1 MMEGSLSKWTNVM
14 KGWQYRWF
22 VLDDNAGLLSYY
34 TSKEK
39 MTRGVRRGCVRLRAA
54 VIGIDDED
62 DSTFTI
68 TVDHKTFHF
77 QARDG
82 SERESWVRALE
93 DTISRHGRRERWSR
107 LPAPPPRRSDLE
119 RRVAEADKYLQI
131 MIDLRAKFDTRVSEL
146 TDPIE
151 KSRGQVILDHAN
163 AMLDNIKHS
172 IVLLQ
177 IAKNTINPVNGMYQ
191 GPSIPSSQTHI
202 KQDKISPEPTSV
214 ELGAECRELTTS
226 MSLTQLDDRLDANRP
241 MTLLVPDTSYSS
253 SEGED
258 DFYDADDEPTRP
270 APPAPSLA
278 TGATHAAPAGGAPE
292 QDAQPASSVDL
303 PRTRDGEI
311 DYDALY
317 EDESDNDIGSME
329 NHGSVVTHLLSQVK
343 IGMDLTK
350 VVLPTFILER
360 RSLLEMYADYFA
372 HPDQFVKIVDQPTPK
387 ERMVQV
393 VRWYLS
399 SYHAGRKSQV
409 AKKPYNP
416 ILGEIFRCYWDMDAA
431 TTSVDCGEK
440 TEVGAGPV
448 PWCSPQ
454 QLCFVAEQVSHHPPI
469 SAFYAE
475 HADKRIQFEAWVWT
489 KSKFLGLSIGV
500 HNIGKGV
507 VTLLDLGEQYTLTF
521 PNGYGRSILT
531 VPWIELGGTVTIE
544 CAQTGHKANI
554 EFITKPFYGGKKHR
568 VTCEVFAGDKKPY
581 YTAQG
586 EWNTRMDGRWTESGR
601 TDVLF
606 DVSTMKPRRKRVAP
620 ISQQSATESRRV
632 WRHVTCALRS
642 CDCDAATAAKRKVEQ
657 AQRDAVK
664 QRESGND
671 KWQQQL
677 FSAREDEGWRY
688 NTPLSERAPA
698 APPAP
703 LPTSSDNAENT
714 R

>member
-22 VLDDNAGLLSYY
+22 VLDENAGLLSYY

-82 SERESWVRALE
+82 SERERWVRALE
-93 DTISRHGRRERWSR
+93 DTISRHGVRERWSR
-107 LPAPPPRRSDLE
+107 NMAPRHRHGDLE
-119 RRVAEADKYLQI
+119 RRISEADAYLQI
-131 MIDLRAKFDTRVSEL
+131 MIEL
-146 TDPIE
+146 
-151 KSRGQVILDHAN
+151 VN

-177 IAKNTINPVNGMYQ
+177 IAKNTVNPVNGVYQ
-191 GPSIPSSQTHI
+191 GPTNTSQTHI
-202 KQDKISPEPTSV
+202 KQDAELSPRV
-214 ELGAECRELTTS
+214 ELGSECRELATPTRS
-226 MSLTQLDDRLDANRP
+226 LPLADMTAARPMSLF
-241 MTLLVPDTSYSS
+241 VPDTSYSS

-258 DFYDADDEPTRP
+258 DFYDADDEPASTT
-270 APPAPSLA
+270 PPGPSA
-278 TGATHAAPAGGAPE
+278 SRTCTADGAAE
-292 QDAQPASSVDL
+292 QDSAQPSVDL
-303 PRTRDGEI
+303 PRTTDGEI

-317 EDESDNDIGSME
+317 EDESDSDLGSME

-360 RSLLEMYADYFA
+360 RSLLEMYADSFA
-372 HPDQFVKIVDQPTPK
+372 HPDQFVKIVDQPTPRD
-387 ERMVQV
+387 RMVQV

-416 ILGEIFRCYWDMDAA
+416 ILGEVFRCHWDLDGSE
-431 TTSVDCGEK
+431 TSSNADK
-440 TEVGAGPV
+440 QEVGDGPV
-448 PWCSPQ
+448 PWCSPE
-454 QLCFVAEQVSHHPPI
+454 QLSFVAEQVSHHPPI

-475 HADKRIQFEAWVWT
+475 HVNKRIQFEAWVWT

-500 HNIGKGV
+500 HNIGKGT
-507 VTLLDLGEQYTLTF
+507 VTLLDTGEEYTLTF

-531 VPWIELGGTVTIE
+531 VPWIELGGSVVIE
-544 CAQTGHKANI
+544 CVQTGHKANI
-554 EFITKPFYGGKKHR
+554 EFLTKPFYGGKKHR
-568 VTCEVFAGDKKPY
+568 VTCEIYAGSDKKPY

-586 EWNTRMDGRWTESGR
+586 EWNSRMDGRWTDSGR
-601 TDVLF
+601 TEVLF
-606 DVSTMKPRRKRVAP
+606 EVSRMKARRKLVAP
-620 ISQQSATESRRV
+620 VPRQSAQESRRV
-632 WRHVTCALRS
+632 WRHVTCALRAA
-642 CDCDAATAAKRKVEQ
+642 DTDAATAAKRAVEQ

-664 QRESGND
+664 LRDANAD
-671 KWQQQL
+671 KWLTQL
-677 FSAREDEGWRY
+677 FSPKGEDGWEY
-688 NTPLSERAPA
+688 NSPLKNRLQKHTPQHKPVD
-698 APPAP
+698 
-703 LPTSSDNAENT
+703 TNDT

>member
-22 VLDDNAGLLSYY
+22 VLDENAGLLSYY

-82 SERESWVRALE
+82 SERERWVRALE
-93 DTISRHGRRERWSR
+93 DTILRHGRRERWSR
-107 LPAPPPRRSDLE
+107 CVPAPAHRHGDLE
-119 RRVAEADKYLQI
+119 RRISEADAYLQI
-131 MIDLRAKFDTRVSEL
+131 MIELVAKMTTRVSEL
-146 TDPIE
+146 AEPQD
-151 KSRGQVILDHAN
+151 KNKGQVILDHSN

-177 IAKNTINPVNGMYQ
+177 IAKNTVNPVNGVYQ
-191 GPSIPSSQTHI
+191 GPTNPSQSHI
-202 KQDKISPEPTSV
+202 KEELSSRV
-214 ELGAECRELTTS
+214 ELGSECRELSTP
-226 MSLTQLDDRLDANRP
+226 SLPITPLEHLDAPRQA

-258 DFYDADDEPTRP
+258 DFYDADDELVDVGTQG
-270 APPAPSLA
+270 PSA
-278 TGATHAAPAGGAPE
+278 SRTCGAEGASE
-292 QDAQPASSVDL
+292 QEPASPAAVDL

-317 EDESDNDIGSME
+317 EDDSDSDLGSME

-360 RSLLEMYADYFA
+360 RSLLEMYADSFA
-372 HPDQFVKIVDQPTPK
+372 HPDQFIKIVDQPTPR

-393 VRWYLS
+393 IRWYLS

-416 ILGEIFRCYWDMDAA
+416 ILGEVFRCHWDQEGE
-431 TTSVDCGEK
+431 SVENNTCK
-440 TEVGAGPV
+440 QEVGDGPV
-448 PWCSPQ
+448 PWCSPD
-454 QLCFVAEQVSHHPPI
+454 QLSFVAEQVSHHPPI

-475 HADKRIQFEAWVWT
+475 HVNKRIQFDAWVWT

-500 HNIGKGV
+500 HNIGRGL
-507 VTLLDLGEQYTLTF
+507 VTLLDLGEEYSLTF

-531 VPWIELGGTVTIE
+531 VPWIELGGAVVIE
-544 CAQTGHKANI
+544 CVQTGHKANV
-554 EFITKPFYGGKKHR
+554 EFLTKPFYGGKKHR
-568 VTCEVFAGDKKPY
+568 VTCEIYAGTDKKPY

-586 EWNTRMDGRWTESGR
+586 EWNTRMEGRWTESGR
-601 TDVLF
+601 SEVLF
-606 DVSTMKPRRKRVAP
+606 DVSSMRPRRKRVAP
-620 ISQQSATESRRV
+620 ISRQGGNESRRV
-632 WRHVTCALRS
+632 WRHVTAGLRAA
-642 CDCDAATAAKRKVEQ
+642 DTDAATSAKRRLEQ
-657 AQRDAVK
+657 TQRDAAKKRVDTGD
-664 QRESGND
+664 R
-671 KWQQQL
+671 WITQL
-677 FSAREDEGWRY
+677 FSPKGEEGWEY
-688 NTPLSERAPA
+688 NMPLSKRSDA
-698 APPAP
+698 AHAACK
-703 LPTSSDNAENT
+703 SADET

>member
-22 VLDDNAGLLSYY
+22 VLDENAGLLSYY

-82 SERESWVRALE
+82 SERERWVRALE
-93 DTISRHGRRERWSR
+93 DTITRHGRRERWSR
-107 LPAPPPRRSDLE
+107 CVPAPAHRHGDLE
-119 RRVAEADKYLQI
+119 RRISEADAYLQI
-131 MIDLRAKFDTRVSEL
+131 MIELVNKLNIRVSEL
-146 TDPIE
+146 TEPHE
-151 KSRGQVILDHAN
+151 KSRAQVILDHAN

-177 IAKNTINPVNGMYQ
+177 IAKNTVNPVNGVYQ
-191 GPSIPSSQTHI
+191 GPTNPSQAHI
-202 KQDKISPEPTSV
+202 KE
-214 ELGAECRELTTS
+214 ELGAECRELPTPTLPLS
-226 MSLTQLDDRLDANRP
+226 P
-241 MTLLVPDTSYSS
+241 MTPLEHIDAPRQAMSLLVPDTSYSS

-258 DFYDADDEPTRP
+258 DFYDADEEPASQTDP
-270 APPAPSLA
+270 GPSA
-278 TGATHAAPAGGAPE
+278 SRTCGAEGAP
-292 QDAQPASSVDL
+292 DPDSSPVDL

-311 DYDALY
+311 DYDGNTIVSSLSSLY
-317 EDESDNDIGSME
+317 EDDSDSDLGSME

-360 RSLLEMYADYFA
+360 RSLLEMYADSFA
-372 HPDQFVKIVDQPTPK
+372 HPDQFVKIVDQPTPR

-416 ILGEIFRCYWDMDAA
+416 ILGEVFRCHWDLDGVEPP
-431 TTSVDCGEK
+431 SNGDK
-440 TEVGAGPV
+440 QEVGDGPV
-448 PWCSPQ
+448 PWCTPD
-454 QLCFVAEQVSHHPPI
+454 QLSFVAEQVSHHPPI

-475 HADKRIQFEAWVWT
+475 HVNKRIQFEAWVWT

-500 HNIGKGV
+500 HNIGKGT
-507 VTLLDLGEQYTLTF
+507 VTLLDLGEEYTLTF

-531 VPWIELGGTVTIE
+531 VPWIELGGSVVIE
-544 CAQTGHKANI
+544 CVQTGHRAHV
-554 EFITKPFYGGKKHR
+554 EFLTKPFYGGKKHR

-601 TDVLF
+601 TEVVF
-606 DVSTMKPRRKRVAP
+606 DVSTMRTRRKRVAP
-620 ISQQSATESRRV
+620 VGRQAAHESRRV
-632 WRHVTCALRS
+632 WRHVTAALRAA
-642 CDCDAATAAKRKVEQ
+642 DTDAATAAKRRLEQ
-657 AQRDAVK
+657 AQRDAAK
-664 QRESGND
+664 RRLDADEP
-671 KWQQQL
+671 WLTQL
-677 FSAREDEGWRY
+677 FSPKSEEGWEY
-688 NTPLSERAPA
+688 NTPLKQRLEANKGSPQRKPE
-698 APPAP
+698 
-703 LPTSSDNAENT
+703 NAET

>member
-22 VLDDNAGLLSYY
+22 VLDENAGLLSYY

-82 SERESWVRALE
+82 AERERWVRALE
-93 DTISRHGRRERWSR
+93 DTILRHGRRERWSR
-107 LPAPPPRRSDLE
+107 CVPAPRHRHGDLE
-119 RRVAEADKYLQI
+119 RRIAEADAYLQI
-131 MIDLRAKFDTRVSEL
+131 MIELVSKMNTRVSEL
-146 TDPIE
+146 SDPQE
-151 KSRGQVILDHAN
+151 KGKGQIILDHSN

-177 IAKNTINPVNGMYQ
+177 IAKNTVNPVNGIYQ
-191 GPSIPSSQTHI
+191 GPTNPSQTHI
-202 KQDKISPEPTSV
+202 KQSGEMSPRV
-214 ELGAECRELTTS
+214 EIGSECRELATPTHDMPALEDIDTARPA
-226 MSLTQLDDRLDANRP
+226 MS
-241 MTLLVPDTSYSS
+241 LLVPDTSYSS

-258 DFYDADDEPTRP
+258 DFYDADDEPATSIQPGSSVSRNHP
-270 APPAPSLA
+270 AEG
-278 TGATHAAPAGGAPE
+278 TPE
-292 QDAQPASSVDL
+292 QDSAQPATVDL

-317 EDESDNDIGSME
+317 EDESDSDLGSME

-360 RSLLEMYADYFA
+360 RSLLEMYADSFA
-372 HPDQFVKIVDQPTPK
+372 HPDQFIKIVELPTPR

-393 VRWYLS
+393 IRWYLS

-416 ILGEIFRCYWDMDAA
+416 ILGEVFRCHWDLDGAL
-431 TTSVDCGEK
+431 DNPNDK
-440 TEVGAGPV
+440 QEVGDGPV
-448 PWCSPQ
+448 PWCSPD
-454 QLCFVAEQVSHHPPI
+454 QLSFVAEQVSHHPPI

-475 HADKRIQFEAWVWT
+475 HVNKRIQFEAWVWT

-500 HNIGKGV
+500 HNIGKGT
-507 VTLLDLGEQYTLTF
+507 VTLIDLGEEYTLTF

-531 VPWIELGGTVTIE
+531 VPWIELGGSVVIE
-544 CAQTGHKANI
+544 CVQTGHKANI
-554 EFITKPFYGGKKHR
+554 EFLTKPFYGGKKHR
-568 VTCEVFAGDKKPY
+568 VTCEIFAGAEKKPY

-586 EWNTRMDGRWTESGR
+586 EWNTRMDGRWTDSGR
-601 TDVLF
+601 SEILF
-606 DVSTMKPRRKRVAP
+606 EVSNMKPRRKRVAP
-620 ISQQSATESRRV
+620 VSRQLPHESRRV
-632 WRHVTCALRS
+632 WRHVTCALRAA
-642 CDCDAATAAKRKVEQ
+642 DCDAATLAKRHVEQ

-664 QRESGND
+664 HREASGE
-671 KWQQQL
+671 KWQTQL
-677 FSAREDEGWRY
+677 FSPRIEEGWEY
-688 NTPLSERAPA
+688 KSPLKNRNVPCKSPQHKHSEN
-698 APPAP
+698 
-703 LPTSSDNAENT
+703 DNT

>member
-22 VLDDNAGLLSYY
+22 VLDENAGLLSYY

-82 SERESWVRALE
+82 SERERWVRALE

-107 LPAPPPRRSDLE
+107 CMPAPRHRHGDLE
-119 RRVAEADKYLQI
+119 RRISEADAYLQI
-131 MIDLRAKFDTRVSEL
+131 MIELVSKMSVRVSEL
-146 TDPIE
+146 GDPHE
-151 KSRGQVILDHAN
+151 KSKGQVILDHSN
-163 AMLDNIKHS
+163 VMLDNIKHS

-177 IAKNTINPVNGMYQ
+177 IAKNTVNPVNGVYQ
-191 GPSIPSSQTHI
+191 GPTNPSQTHI
-202 KQDKISPEPTSV
+202 KQDAELSPRV
-214 ELGAECRELTTS
+214 EMGAECRELATPTHP
-226 MSLTQLDDRLDANRP
+226 LPPLEHLDAPP
-241 MTLLVPDTSYSS
+241 MSLLVPDTSYSS

-258 DFYDADDEPTRP
+258 DFFDADDEPAGAVLPGPSASRTCP
-270 APPAPSLA
+270 AE
-278 TGATHAAPAGGAPE
+278 GAPE
-292 QDAQPASSVDL
+292 QDSAQPAVDL

-317 EDESDNDIGSME
+317 EDESDSDLGSME

-360 RSLLEMYADYFA
+360 RSLLEMYADSFA
-372 HPDQFVKIVDQPTPK
+372 HPDQFVKIVDQPTPRD
-387 ERMVQV
+387 RMVQV
-393 VRWYLS
+393 CRWYLS

-416 ILGEIFRCYWDMDAA
+416 ILGEVFRCHWDLDA
-431 TTSVDCGEK
+431 VPGEVHQSNNEK
-440 TEVGAGPV
+440 QEVGDGPV
-448 PWCSPQ
+448 PWCTPD
-454 QLCFVAEQVSHHPPI
+454 QLSFVAEQVSHHPPI

-475 HADKRIQFEAWVWT
+475 HVNKRIQFEAWVWT

-500 HNIGKGV
+500 HNIGKGT
-507 VTLLDLGEQYTLTF
+507 VTLLDTGEEYTLTF

-531 VPWIELGGTVTIE
+531 VPWIELGGSVVIE
-544 CAQTGHKANI
+544 CVQTGHKANI
-554 EFITKPFYGGKKHR
+554 EFLTKPFYGGKKHR
-568 VTCEVFAGDKKPY
+568 VTCEVFAGADKKPY

-586 EWNTRMDGRWTESGR
+586 EWNSRMDGRWTESGR
-601 TDVLF
+601 TEVLF
-606 DVSTMKPRRKRVAP
+606 EVSNMKARRKRVAP
-620 ISQQSATESRRV
+620 VSRQAAHESRRV
-632 WRHVTCALRS
+632 WRHVTCALRAA
-642 CDCDAATAAKRKVEQ
+642 DCDAATCAKRHVEQ

-664 QRESGND
+664 SRDASGE
-671 KWQQQL
+671 KWTTLL
-677 FSAREDEGWRY
+677 FSPKGEDGWEY
-688 NTPLSERAPA
+688 T
-698 APPAP
+698 AP
-703 LPTSSDNAENT
+703 LKKRLSTTKTTPQHKNGETTENT

>member
-22 VLDDNAGLLSYY
+22 VLDENAGLLSYY

-82 SERESWVRALE
+82 SERERWVRALE
-93 DTISRHGRRERWSR
+93 ETIARHGRRERWAR
-107 LPAPPPRRSDLE
+107 CVPAPARRHDDLE
-119 RRVAEADKYLQI
+119 RRVAEADAYLQI
-131 MIDLRAKFDTRVSEL
+131 MIELVTKMGIRVSEL
-146 TDPIE
+146 ADPQE
-151 KSRGQVILDHAN
+151 KSKGQVILDHSN

-177 IAKNTINPVNGMYQ
+177 IAKNTVNPVNGVYQ
-191 GPSIPSSQTHI
+191 GPTNTSQMHI
-202 KQDKISPEPTSV
+202 KEGEDLSPRV
-214 ELGAECRELTTS
+214 ELGAECRELTTPS
-226 MSLTQLDDRLDANRP
+226 LPLTPLEHIDAPRQAMS
-241 MTLLVPDTSYSS
+241 LLVPDTSYSS

-258 DFYDADDEPTRP
+258 DFYDADDEPAELIQPATSVTRSCQAEGAAEQETP
-270 APPAPSLA
+270 SAPPAA
-278 TGATHAAPAGGAPE
+278 
-292 QDAQPASSVDL
+292 DL
-303 PRTRDGEI
+303 PRTNDGEI

-317 EDESDNDIGSME
+317 EDESDSDLGSME

-360 RSLLEMYADYFA
+360 RSLLEMYADSFA
-372 HPDQFVKIVDQPTPK
+372 HPDQFVKIVDMPTPK

-416 ILGEIFRCYWDMDAA
+416 VLGEVFRCHWDLDGANDSHNSS
-431 TTSVDCGEK
+431 TEK
-440 TEVGAGPV
+440 LEVGDGPV
-448 PWCSPQ
+448 PWCSPE
-454 QLCFVAEQVSHHPPI
+454 QLSFVAEQVSHHPPI

-475 HADKRIQFEAWVWT
+475 HVNKRIQFDAWVWT

-500 HNIGKGV
+500 HNIGRGV
-507 VTLLDLGEQYTLTF
+507 VTLLDHGEEYTVTF

-531 VPWIELGGTVTIE
+531 VPWIELGGSVCIE
-544 CAQTGHKANI
+544 CPQTGHKANI
-554 EFITKPFYGGKKHR
+554 EFLTKPFYGGKKHR
-568 VTCEVFAGDKKPY
+568 VTCEVFAVNEKKPY

-601 TDVLF
+601 TEVVF
-606 DVSTMKPRRKRVAP
+606 EVSSMKARRKRVSPVSRQMAH
-620 ISQQSATESRRV
+620 ESRRV
-632 WRHVTCALRS
+632 WRHVTAALRAA
-642 CDCDAATAAKRKVEQ
+642 DTDAATAAKRRLEQ
-657 AQRDAVK
+657 TQRDQAKV
-664 QRESGND
+664 RHDTGD
-671 KWQQQL
+671 KWITQL
-677 FSAREDEGWRY
+677 FSPKDEGWEY
-688 NTPLSERAPA
+688 NTPLSKRLESVNGTPQRKP
-698 APPAP
+698 
-703 LPTSSDNAENT
+703 NT
-714 R
+714 DTR

>member
-1 MMEGSLSKWTNVM
+1 
-14 KGWQYRWF
+14 
-22 VLDDNAGLLSYY
+22 
-34 TSKEK
+34 

-82 SERESWVRALE
+82 SERERWVRALE

-107 LPAPPPRRSDLE
+107 CMPAPRHRHGDLE
-119 RRVAEADKYLQI
+119 RRISEADAYLQI
-131 MIDLRAKFDTRVSEL
+131 MIELVSKMSVRVSEL
-146 TDPIE
+146 ADPHE
-151 KSRGQVILDHAN
+151 KSKGQVILDHSN
-163 AMLDNIKHS
+163 VMLDNIKHS

-177 IAKNTINPVNGMYQ
+177 IAKNTVNPVNGVYQ
-191 GPSIPSSQTHI
+191 GPTNPSQTHI
-202 KQDKISPEPTSV
+202 KQDAELSPRV
-214 ELGAECRELTTS
+214 EMGAECRELATPTHP
-226 MSLTQLDDRLDANRP
+226 LPPLEHLDAPP
-241 MTLLVPDTSYSS
+241 MSLLVPDTSYSS

-258 DFYDADDEPTRP
+258 DFFDADDEPAGAVLP
-270 APPAPSLA
+270 GPSA
-278 TGATHAAPAGGAPE
+278 SRTCPTEGAPE
-292 QDAQPASSVDL
+292 QDSAQPAVDL

-317 EDESDNDIGSME
+317 EDESDSDLGSME

-360 RSLLEMYADYFA
+360 RSLLEMYADSFA
-372 HPDQFVKIVDQPTPK
+372 HPDQFVKIVDQPTPRD
-387 ERMVQV
+387 RMVQV

-416 ILGEIFRCYWDMDAA
+416 ILGEVFRCHWDLDAVPGEVHQ
-431 TTSVDCGEK
+431 TSNEK
-440 TEVGAGPV
+440 QEVGDGPV
-448 PWCSPQ
+448 PWCTPD
-454 QLCFVAEQVSHHPPI
+454 QLSFVAEQVSHHPPI

-475 HADKRIQFEAWVWT
+475 HVNKRIQFEAWVWT

-500 HNIGKGV
+500 HNIGKGT
-507 VTLLDLGEQYTLTF
+507 VTLLDTGEEYTLTF

-531 VPWIELGGTVTIE
+531 VPWIELGGSVVIE
-544 CAQTGHKANI
+544 CVQTGHKANI
-554 EFITKPFYGGKKHR
+554 EFLTKPFYGGKKHR
-568 VTCEVFAGDKKPY
+568 VTCDVFAGADKKPY

-586 EWNTRMDGRWTESGR
+586 EWNSRMDGRWTESGR
-601 TDVLF
+601 TEVLF
-606 DVSTMKPRRKRVAP
+606 EVSNMKPRRKRVAP
-620 ISQQSATESRRV
+620 VSRQAAHESRRV
-632 WRHVTCALRS
+632 WRHVTCALRAA
-642 CDCDAATAAKRKVEQ
+642 DCDAATQAKRHVEQ

-664 QRESGND
+664 SRDATGE
-671 KWQQQL
+671 KWNTLL
-677 FSAREDEGWRY
+677 FSPKGEDGWEY
-688 NTPLSERAPA
+688 TTPLRKR
-698 APPAP
+698 
-703 LPTSSDNAENT
+703 LSSTKTTPQHKNGEPAENT

>member
-22 VLDDNAGLLSYY
+22 VLDENAGLLSYY

-82 SERESWVRALE
+82 GEREQWVRALE
-93 DTISRHGRRERWSR
+93 DTIARHGRRERWSR
-107 LPAPPPRRSDLE
+107 SVPAPSHRHGDLE
-119 RRVAEADKYLQI
+119 RRISEADAYLQI
-131 MIDLRAKFDTRVSEL
+131 MIELVSKMNTRVSEL
-146 TDPIE
+146 ADPQE
-151 KSRGQVILDHAN
+151 KSNGQVILDHSN

-177 IAKNTINPVNGMYQ
+177 IAKNTVNPVNGVYQ
-191 GPSIPSSQTHI
+191 GPTNPSQAHI
-202 KQDKISPEPTSV
+202 NKESDLSPRV
-214 ELGAECRELTTS
+214 EMGAECRELSTPTHPLAP
-226 MSLTQLDDRLDANRP
+226 LTDLDAPRQA
-241 MTLLVPDTSYSS
+241 MSLLVPDTSYSS

-258 DFYDADDEPTRP
+258 DFYDADDEPQGTT
-270 APPAPSLA
+270 PPGPSA
-278 TGATHAAPAGGAPE
+278 SRTCAAEGAAE
-292 QDAQPASSVDL
+292 QDSSQPVDL

-317 EDESDNDIGSME
+317 EDESDSDLGSME

-360 RSLLEMYADYFA
+360 RSLLEMYADSFA

-387 ERMVQV
+387 DRMIQV

-399 SYHAGRKSQV
+399 SYHAGRKSHV

-416 ILGEIFRCYWDMDAA
+416 ILGEVFRCHWELDA
-431 TTSVDCGEK
+431 VDTHTPNEK
-440 TEVGAGPV
+440 QEVGDGPV
-448 PWCSPQ
+448 PWCTPD
-454 QLCFVAEQVSHHPPI
+454 QLSFVAEQVSHHPPI

-475 HADKRIQFEAWVWT
+475 HVNKRIQFEAWVWT

-500 HNIGKGV
+500 HNIGKGT
-507 VTLLDLGEQYTLTF
+507 VTLLDTEEEYTLTF

-531 VPWIELGGTVTIE
+531 VPWIELGGSVVIE
-544 CAQTGHKANI
+544 CVQSGHRANI
-554 EFITKPFYGGKKHR
+554 EFLTKPFYGGKKHR
-568 VTCEVFAGDKKPY
+568 VTCEVFAGVDKKPY

-586 EWNTRMDGRWTESGR
+586 EWNTRVDGRWTDSGR
-601 TDVLF
+601 TEVLF
-606 DVSTMKPRRKRVAP
+606 EVCNMKPRRKRVAP
-620 ISQQSATESRRV
+620 VSRQAAHESRRV
-632 WRHVTCALRS
+632 WRHVTCALRAA
-642 CDCDAATAAKRKVEQ
+642 DCDAATAAKRSVEQ

-664 QRESGND
+664 LREASGER
-671 KWQQQL
+671 WSTLL
-677 FSAREDEGWRY
+677 FSPKGEDGWEYKSPLKKRLSPT
-688 NTPLSERAPA
+688 TPQHK
-698 APPAP
+698 
-703 LPTSSDNAENT
+703 PTENT
-714 R
+714 DSTR

>member
-22 VLDDNAGLLSYY
+22 VLDENAGLLSYY

-82 SERESWVRALE
+82 LERERWVRALE

-107 LPAPPPRRSDLE
+107 SMPAPRHRHGDLE
-119 RRVAEADKYLQI
+119 RRISEADAYLQI
-131 MIDLRAKFDTRVSEL
+131 MIDLVSKMSTRVSEL
-146 TDPIE
+146 ADPHE
-151 KSRGQVILDHAN
+151 KSKGQVILDHSN

-177 IAKNTINPVNGMYQ
+177 IAKNTVNPVNGVYQ
-191 GPSIPSSQTHI
+191 GPTSSSQTHI
-202 KQDKISPEPTSV
+202 KQGAELSPQV
-214 ELGAECRELTTS
+214 EMGAECRELPTPTRPLPS
-226 MSLTQLDDRLDANRP
+226 LEDMDAPRAMSLF
-241 MTLLVPDTSYSS
+241 VPDTSYSS

-258 DFYDADDEPTRP
+258 DFYDADDEPADIPQPGPSASRTCP
-270 APPAPSLA
+270 AE
-278 TGATHAAPAGGAPE
+278 GAPE
-292 QDAQPASSVDL
+292 QDSAQPAVDL

-317 EDESDNDIGSME
+317 EDESDSDLGSME

-360 RSLLEMYADYFA
+360 RSLLEMYADSFA
-372 HPDQFVKIVDQPTPK
+372 HPDQFVKIVDMPTPRD
-387 ERMVQV
+387 RMIQV

-416 ILGEIFRCYWDMDAA
+416 ILGEVFRCHWDLDGAEA
-431 TTSVDCGEK
+431 HTASTEK
-440 TEVGAGPV
+440 QEVGDGPV
-448 PWCSPQ
+448 PWCTPD
-454 QLCFVAEQVSHHPPI
+454 QLSFVAEQVSHHPPI

-475 HADKRIQFEAWVWT
+475 HVNKRIQFEAWVWT

-500 HNIGKGV
+500 HNIGRGT
-507 VTLLDLGEQYTLTF
+507 VTLLDLGEEYTLTF

-531 VPWIELGGTVTIE
+531 VPWIELGGSVVIE
-544 CAQTGHKANI
+544 CVQTGHKANI
-554 EFITKPFYGGKKHR
+554 EFLTKPFYGGKKHR
-568 VTCEVFAGDKKPY
+568 VTCEVYAGSDKKAY

-586 EWNTRMDGRWTESGR
+586 EWNSRMDGRWTESGR
-601 TDVLF
+601 SEVVF
-606 DVSTMKPRRKRVAP
+606 EVASMKPRRKRVAP
-620 ISQQSATESRRV
+620 VSRQAAHESRRV
-632 WRHVTCALRS
+632 WRHVTAALRAA
-642 CDCDAATAAKRKVEQ
+642 DTDAATAAKRAVEQ
-657 AQRDAVK
+657 AQRDAAK
-664 QRESGND
+664 RRDAAAE
-671 KWQQQL
+671 KWATQL
-677 FSAREDEGWRY
+677 FNPKGEDGWEY
-688 NTPLSERAPA
+688 NTPLKKRLDKSTPQHK
-698 APPAP
+698 
-703 LPTSSDNAENT
+703 PTENAENT